1 MYSKEE
7 KILNTIR
14 EFAKKLPKFPDGR
27 IDYSNSDIAPVIIVF
42 IEYKDKI
49 LLLKRSDKVRTYQR
63 KWNAIAG
70 YLDELKP
77 ILEKAIEEIQEEA
90 QINRDKILSLH
101 IGETYKLKD
110 NKVNKTWI
118 IHPVLV
124 ELKEL
129 PDIRLDWEHTEYKWI
144 KPKELKKFD
153 IVTNL
158 EKSYERAI
166 L

>member
-1 MYSKEE
+1 MS
-7 KILNTIR
+7 
-14 EFAKKLPKFPDGR
+14 
-27 IDYSNSDIAPVIIVF
+27 
-42 IEYKDKI
+42 
-49 LLLKRSDKVRTYQR
+49 
-63 KWNAIAG
+63 
-70 YLDELKP
+70 
-77 ILEKAIEEIQEEA
+77 EA
-90 QINRDKILSLH
+90 NFSGLIY
-101 IGETYKLKD
+101 IGETYKFKD

-118 IHPVLV
+118 IHPVLA

-158 EKSYERAI
+158 EKSYEKAI

>member
-14 EFAKKLPKFPDGR
+14 EFAEKLPEFQDGR
-27 IDYSNSDIAPVIIVF
+27 INYSNSDIAPVIVVF

-49 LLLKRSDKVRTYQR
+49 LLLKRSDKVRTYQG

-77 ILEKAIEEIQEEA
+77 IREKALEEIQEEA
-90 QINRDKILSLH
+90 QINRDKILSFH

-110 NKVNKTWI
+110 NTINKTWI

-129 PDIRLDWEHTEYKWI
+129 PDIRIDWEHTEYKWI

>member
-1 MYSKEE
+1 MASRFEVSPE
-7 KILNTIR
+7 M
-14 EFAKKLPKFPDGR
+14 
-27 IDYSNSDIAPVIIVF
+27 S
-42 IEYKDKI
+42 
-49 LLLKRSDKVRTYQR
+49 
-63 KWNAIAG
+63 
-70 YLDELKP
+70 
-77 ILEKAIEEIQEEA
+77 EA
-90 QINRDKILSLH
+90 NFSGLIY
-101 IGETYKLKD
+101 IGETYKFKD

-118 IHPVLV
+118 IHPVLA

-158 EKSYERAI
+158 EKSYEKAI